1 MRTMRSVGI
10 LAIMLA
16 LAAPMAAQPAPA
28 GGAKPVDRMS
38 LRHQIYVM
46 EGALARAV
54 AFGAQ
59 RLNHELRTVAPGMLM
74 LAGDANARGF
84 YLEGY
89 GVFFDVEVP
98 VLRES
103 MMWSLRT
110 MLEQDDQ
117 ALREALGQ
125 LKQFVQT
132 QQPGDSRQR
141 AALDS
146 ALRRIELQMT
156 PAIPAP
162 APRGAAT
169 VSSSGT
175 VSAGMV
181 QEAPTP
187 SPRAAPQAEG
197 GPPAEPVDRIW
208 LEDPGRAYT
217 ESVQRALVDAM
228 IDYSAPMA
236 VGHEEWLTVAA
247 RDNERRDRLA
257 PQDPYEE
264 VLTILLRVRGSDL
277 AAYRAGRIDRDE
289 VRRRVQAQ
297 IF

>member
-1 MRTMRSVGI
+1 MRTMRSVGTGVGI
-10 LAIMLA
+10 AAMLA
-16 LAAPMAAQPAPA
+16 LAAPIGAQQAPA
-28 GGAKPVDRMS
+28 GGAPPDRMA
-38 LRHQIYVM
+38 LRHQIFVM

-54 AFGAQ
+54 VFGAQ
-59 RLNHELRTVAPGMLM
+59 RLNDQLRTVAPGMLM

-110 MLEQDDQ
+110 MLEQDDE
-117 ALREALGQ
+117 ALREAVGQ
-125 LKQFVQT
+125 LKQFIQT
-132 QQPGDSRQR
+132 QQPRDPRQR

-146 ALRRIELQMT
+146 ALRRIELQVG
-156 PAIPAP
+156 PAAPAGAGRAGAPPAP
-162 APRGAAT
+162 GA
-169 VSSSGT
+169 
-175 VSAGMV
+175 VSAAGLV
-181 QEAPTP
+181 QEAAPPVATP
-187 SPRAAPQAEG
+187 SAETAEAP
-197 GPPAEPVDRIW
+197 PVDRVW

-228 IDYSAPMA
+228 IDFSAPMA
-236 VGHEEWLTVAA
+236 VGNEEWLTVAA

-264 VLTILLRVRGSDL
+264 VLTIVLRVRGSDL

-297 IF
+297 TF

>member
-1 MRTMRSVGI
+1 MRTMRSVGTSVGI
-10 LAIMLA
+10 AAMLA
-16 LAAPMAAQPAPA
+16 LAAPIGAQQAPA
-28 GGAKPVDRMS
+28 SGARPDRMA
-38 LRHQIYVM
+38 LRHQIFVM

-54 AFGAQ
+54 VFGAQ
-59 RLNHELRTVAPGMLM
+59 RLNDQLRTVAPGMLM

-110 MLEQDDQ
+110 MLEQDDE
-117 ALREALGQ
+117 ALREAVGQ
-125 LKQFVQT
+125 LKQFIQT
-132 QQPGDSRQR
+132 QQPRDPRQR

-146 ALRRIELQMT
+146 ALRRIELQVG
-156 PAIPAP
+156 PAAPAGAGRAGAPPAP
-162 APRGAAT
+162 GGVNAA
-169 VSSSGT
+169 GL
-175 VSAGMV
+175 V
-181 QEAPTP
+181 QETAPSATTP
-187 SPRAAPQAEG
+187 STETAEAA
-197 GPPAEPVDRIW
+197 PVDRVW

-228 IDYSAPMA
+228 IDFSAPMA
-236 VGHEEWLTVAA
+236 VGNEEWLTVAA

-264 VLTILLRVRGSDL
+264 VLTIVLRVRGSDL
-277 AAYRAGRIDRDE
+277 AAYRAGQIDRDE

-297 IF
+297 TF

>member
-1 MRTMRSVGI
+1 MRTMRSVGTSVGI
-10 LAIMLA
+10 AAMLA
-16 LAAPMAAQPAPA
+16 LAAPIGAQQAPA
-28 GGAKPVDRMS
+28 SGARPDRMA
-38 LRHQIYVM
+38 LRHQIFVM

-54 AFGAQ
+54 VFGAQ
-59 RLNHELRTVAPGMLM
+59 RLNDQLRTVAPGMLM

-110 MLEQDDQ
+110 MLEQDDE
-117 ALREALGQ
+117 ALREAVGQ
-125 LKQFVQT
+125 LKQFIQT
-132 QQPGDSRQR
+132 QQPRDPRQR

-146 ALRRIELQMT
+146 ALRRIELQVG
-156 PAIPAP
+156 PVALAGAGRAGAPPAP
-162 APRGAAT
+162 GGVNAA
-169 VSSSGT
+169 GL
-175 VSAGMV
+175 V
-181 QEAPTP
+181 QETAPSATTP
-187 SPRAAPQAEG
+187 STETAEAA
-197 GPPAEPVDRIW
+197 PVDRVW

-228 IDYSAPMA
+228 IDFSAPMA
-236 VGHEEWLTVAA
+236 VGNEEWLTVAA

-264 VLTILLRVRGSDL
+264 VLTIVLRVRGSDL
-277 AAYRAGRIDRDE
+277 AAYRAGQIDRDE

-297 IF
+297 TF

>member
-1 MRTMRSVGI
+1 MRTKRSVGS
-10 LAIMLA
+10 LMGMLLVA
-16 LAAPMAAQPAPA
+16 VPLAAQQPAAPA
-28 GGAKPVDRMS
+28 AGSRPVDRME

-59 RLNHELRTVAPGMLM
+59 RLNHELRAVAPGMLM

-110 MLEQDDQ
+110 MMEQDDQ

-125 LKQFVQT
+125 LKQFVQS
-132 QQPGDSRQR
+132 QQPRDPRQR

-146 ALRRIELQMT
+146 ALKRIELQVGPFMPGAGGRT
-156 PAIPAP
+156 ATA
-162 APRGAAT
+162 AGGVGAAG
-169 VSSSGT
+169 V
-175 VSAGMV
+175 
-181 QEAPTP
+181 
-187 SPRAAPQAEG
+187 
-197 GPPAEPVDRIW
+197 PPEAEPVAAAPVEDPAPPPVPPVDRMW

-236 VGHEEWLTVAA
+236 IGNEEWLTVAA

-264 VLTILLRVRGSDL
+264 VLTVILRIRGSDL
-277 AAYRAGRIDRDE
+277 GAYRAGRVDRDE
-289 VRRRVQAQ
+289 VRRRVQVQ
-297 IF
+297 TF

>member
-1 MRTMRSVGI
+1 MRTMRSVGTSVGI
-10 LAIMLA
+10 AAMLA
-16 LAAPMAAQPAPA
+16 LAAPIGAQQAPA
-28 GGAKPVDRMS
+28 SGARPDRMA
-38 LRHQIYVM
+38 LRHQIFVM

-54 AFGAQ
+54 VFGAQ
-59 RLNHELRTVAPGMLM
+59 RLNDQLRTVAPGMLM

-110 MLEQDDQ
+110 MLEQDDE
-117 ALREALGQ
+117 ALREAVGQ
-125 LKQFVQT
+125 LKQFIQT
-132 QQPGDSRQR
+132 QQPRDPRQR

-146 ALRRIELQMT
+146 ALRRIELQVG
-156 PAIPAP
+156 PAAPAGAGRAGAPPAP
-162 APRGAAT
+162 GGVNAAGLVQETAPSAAT
-169 VSSSGT
+169 P
-175 VSAGMV
+175 SAETA
-181 QEAPTP
+181 EA
-187 SPRAAPQAEG
+187 A
-197 GPPAEPVDRIW
+197 PVDRVW

-228 IDYSAPMA
+228 IDFSAPMA
-236 VGHEEWLTVAA
+236 VGNEEWLTVAA

-264 VLTILLRVRGSDL
+264 VLTIVLRVRGSDL
-277 AAYRAGRIDRDE
+277 AAYRAGQIDRDE

-297 IF
+297 TF

>member
-1 MRTMRSVGI
+1 MGRAGLV
-10 LAIMLA
+10 LVMLA
-16 LAAPMAAQPAPA
+16 LAAPIGAQPAPA
-28 GGAKPVDRMS
+28 GAAAPVDRMA

-84 YLEGY
+84 HLEGY

-110 MLEQDDQ
+110 MLEQDDE

-125 LKQFVQT
+125 LKQFVQA
-132 QQPGDSRQR
+132 QQPRDPRQR

-146 ALRRIELQMT
+146 ALRRLELQVQ
-156 PAIPAP
+156 PAMPLPA
-162 APRGAAT
+162 RGAA
-169 VSSSGT
+169 SGPGT
-175 VSAGMV
+175 VSAAGV
-181 QEAPTP
+181 LTEGASVPP
-187 SPRAAPQAEG
+187 PVEAAPAA
-197 GPPAEPVDRIW
+197 PPVDRVWI
-208 LEDPGRAYT
+208 EDPGRAYT

-236 VGHEEWLTVAA
+236 VSPDEWLTVAA

-264 VLTILLRVRGSDL
+264 VLTIILRVRGSDL
-277 AAYRAGRIDRDE
+277 AAYRAGKIDRDE
-289 VRRRVQAQ
+289 VRRRVSAQ
-297 IF
+297 TF

>member
-1 MRTMRSVGI
+1 MV
-10 LAIMLA
+10 MLA
-16 LAAPMAAQPAPA
+16 LAAPMNAQPVPA
-28 GGAKPVDRMS
+28 GGDRMA

-110 MLEQDDQ
+110 MLEQDDE

-125 LKQFVQT
+125 VKQFIQT
-132 QQPGDSRQR
+132 QQPRDPRQR

-146 ALRRIELQMT
+146 ALRRLELQMQ
-156 PAIPAP
+156 PAMPRPA
-162 APRGAAT
+162 RGAAAGP
-169 VSSSGT
+169 GT
-175 VSAGMV
+175 VSAAGV
-181 QEAPTP
+181 LTEAASVPP
-187 SPRAAPQAEG
+187 SPPVEAAP
-197 GPPAEPVDRIW
+197 PVDRVWI
-208 LEDPGRAYT
+208 EDPGRAYT

-236 VGHEEWLTVAA
+236 VSPDEWLTVAA

-264 VLTILLRVRGSDL
+264 VLTIILRVRGSDL
-277 AAYRAGRIDRDE
+277 AAYRAGTIDRDE
-289 VRRRVQAQ
+289 VRRRVSAQ
-297 IF
+297 TF

>member
-1 MRTMRSVGI
+1 MRTMRSVGTGVGVM
-10 LAIMLA
+10 AIALV
-16 LAAPMAAQPAPA
+16 LAAPVSAQQAPA
-28 GGAKPVDRMS
+28 VKPVDRMS
-38 LRHQIYVM
+38 LRHQIFVM

-59 RLNHELRTVAPGMLM
+59 RLNHELRALAPGMLM

-110 MLEQDDQ
+110 MLEQDDE
-117 ALREALGQ
+117 ALREAVGQ
-125 LKQFVQT
+125 LKQFIQA
-132 QQPGDSRQR
+132 QQPRDPRQR

-146 ALRRIELQMT
+146 ALRRIELQVGPTM
-156 PAIPAP
+156 PAMPGRTVAGP
-162 APRGAAT
+162 HAA
-169 VSSSGT
+169 GT
-175 VSAGMV
+175 VSAAGAAEEPSTPAV
-181 QEAPTP
+181 EAQAVP
-187 SPRAAPQAEG
+187 S
-197 GPPAEPVDRIW
+197 GPDREW

-236 VGHEEWLTVAA
+236 VGHDEWLTVAA

-264 VLTILLRVRGSDL
+264 VLTIVLRVRGSDL
-277 AAYRAGRIDRDE
+277 AAYRGGRIDRDE
-289 VRRRVQAQ
+289 VRQRVQVQ
-297 IF
+297 TF